1 MGVFLFVPQTSYA
14 DVLDVASFVANTLYG
29 SIGKALYELL
39 QTPLSWILSLAG
51 QILDFTITLSL
62 SATDLF
68 NSPAVSIGW
77 KAVRDIFNMFFIFS
91 LIYISIKTIL
101 KSGGYKTSDALKNVI
116 IGAVLINFSLY
127 FTKIVIDI
135 SNVFAV
141 WIYNG
146 IQGLTPGGGGG
157 ISKTIQDIFSFE
169 KMFQTKEVND
179 LSAFAAI
186 FALIFLY
193 AASIKIFLEVSFLF
207 ITRTVMFVFL
217 LIMSPIGFVGEVFP
231 KLASESKRWKED
243 LIGQAL
249 VAPVFLLL
257 LYITL
262 LFVDNI
268 QQTTLFVNSKPTM
281 DSTTK
286 SSFTFVD
293 FALFMITYFMI
304 KKSLDVAKDF
314 SGKSGDMI
322 TGAIKGGLGIALG
335 AVSGGAA
342 LVGRRVIGGAAAS
355 LAQNAALSNAAAGKS
370 GIVNQLAGKAI
381 LGAARGTASSNFDI
395 RSTGILK
402 GLSAETK
409 ALGVDISKTQKGG
422 FKQAVKDR
430 GEKEKKYAEEFGDDK
445 DGISRRIAYA
455 ESRKGSILARLA
467 IGNKNT
473 EKMAGKLRN
482 EAGLAFTKAESEDA
496 QKDAQKIK
504 NLIVDAQ
511 IVNEVLKKTTSAAT
525 TEDVNGF
532 INQASSGLDN
542 FLENRKKDMRNDK
555 IKLMAKA
562 NHLDREIDE
571 HIAKGNYE
579 RADEIRGDSDYAIFS
594 NIRRG
599 ATKAEIEDAANI
611 GEFTKEDF
619 DATLK
624 RYKTRVIKM
633 QEQVADAQQILS
645 QAKQLD
651 TLIGK
656 KTRVNDAIK
665 KITDD
670 IIGKEKKWNKQGEET
685 QAGSGLNAEL
695 SESKRKATRAKGE
708 SRTLGA
714 EGGGGR
720 PPKEEDE
727 DEEENPADKKT

>member
-1 MGVFLFVPQTSYA
+1 MRRFLSKKILVAFVLCSMGVFLFVPQTSYA
-14 DVLDVASFVANTLYG
+14 IDAIDVAAKVANTFYG
-29 SIGKALYELL
+29 SLGKALYEGL

-68 NSPAVSIGW
+68 NSPAVNIGW

-157 ISKTIQDIFSFE
+157 ISRTIQDIFSFE
-169 KMFQTKEVND
+169 KMFQTREVND
-179 LSAFAAI
+179 LSAFVAV

-217 LIMSPIGFVGEVFP
+217 LILSPIGFVGEVFP
-231 KLASESKRWKED
+231 KLASESERWKKD
-243 LIGQAL
+243 LTGQAL

-268 QQTTLFVNSKPTM
+268 QATTLFLNKPAI

-335 AVSGGAA
+335 AATGGVA
-342 LVGRRVIGGAAAS
+342 LAGRIGAAA
-355 LAQNAALSNAAAGKS
+355 AFAEKGKGAAAALTTFRAATPVLNKIGTGKS
-370 GIVNQLAGKAI
+370 FIKDVSKGLKEG
-381 LGAARGTASSNFDI
+381 SYDI
-395 RSTGILK
+395 RNIPLPGDQKSVGNL
-402 GLSAETK
+402 LSETLPSIK
-409 ALGVDISKTQKGG
+409 FAQRSAKDHKDDVKQMADSINLQEKTL
-422 FKQAVKDR
+422 
-430 GEKEKKYAEEFGDDK
+430 
-445 DGISRRIAYA
+445 S
-455 ESRKGSILARLA
+455 
-467 IGNKNT
+467 
-473 EKMAGKLRN
+473 
-482 EAGLAFTKAESEDA
+482 
-496 QKDAQKIK
+496 
-504 NLIVDAQ
+504 
-511 IVNEVLKKTTSAAT
+511 VLK
-525 TEDVNGF
+525 
-532 INQASSGLDN
+532 
-542 FLENRKKDMRNDK
+542 
-555 IKLMAKA
+555 
-562 NHLDREIDE
+562 
-571 HIAKGNYE
+571 
-579 RADEIRGDSDYAIFS
+579 
-594 NIRRG
+594 
-599 ATKAEIEDAANI
+599 EIENI
-611 GEFTKEDF
+611 EKAHGDF
-619 DATLK
+619 ASGAITHPQLNTL
-624 RYKTRVIKM
+624 RR
-633 QEQVADAQQILS
+633 DS
-645 QAKQLD
+645 QS
-651 TLIGK
+651 
-656 KTRVNDAIK
+656 AIK
-665 KITDD
+665 KITARMSDKELESLTEKAHKAAEEYAKNSTIGRTTENILAGYSETVTHPKSKKILESELSKKIKDSFANSRLQEISYALASTGPTRADD
-670 IIGKEKKWNKQGEET
+670 IKNAFSKLSPSDIARLPMNRTGLEDQDLMSLLKIEHLKTIMESYTWDERTLIRDYISTRPVAPGSNDSVKKW
-685 QAGSGLNAEL
+685 LNEN
-695 SESKRKATRAKGE
+695 SEGQ
-708 SRTLGA
+708 LF
-714 EGGGGR
+714 
-720 PPKEEDE
+720 
-727 DEEENPADKKT
+727 